1 MPSVSHAEL
10 QDESTLYNVCMD
22 TSKTIIKRKGGDAYV
37 CQLSE
42 ECVLGVCEN
51 VTVINRR

>member
-1 MPSVSHAEL
+1 VPSVSHAEL